1 MDWFNYKDG
10 ELYVEDIQLSELA
23 KQYGTPL
30 FVYSKATLVRHIN
43 VIDGAFAG
51 IDHLTCYSV
60 KANSTSAILTIFA
73 GHGLGADIVSGGE
86 LYRALRAGI
95 PSELIVYS
103 GVGKTEAEIRYALES
118 GILMFNVESESELH
132 TINRIAG
139 KMNKVAPI
147 SFRINPD
154 INPKTHPYIATGIK
168 TSKFGIPQSEALRIY
183 EDASRL
189 SNVKIIGID
198 AHIGSQIID
207 INSFKEAAE
216 RLRDLIGKIRGIGID
231 LHIID
236 IGGGLG
242 IQYHNE
248 IAPDPGDWARMVI
261 PIIKTTGCRLI
272 IEPGRSMVG
281 NAGVLIT
288 KVLYIK
294 KNEYKIFIVVDAG
307 MNDIGR
313 PSLYGSYHGVVPVNE
328 RKTEKRVVDIVGPIC
343 ESGDFIAKEREMLMP
358 EEGDYLAVLTAGA
371 YGMSMS
377 SNYNSRPRAAVI
389 LADKDTVRLVAKRET
404 YEDLVSHDLD

>member
-1 MDWFNYKDG
+1 MNWFNYKDG
-10 ELYVEDIQLSELA
+10 ELYAEDIRLLDLA
-23 KQYGTPL
+23 EQYGTPL
-30 FVYSKATLVRHIN
+30 YVYSKATLVRHIG

-60 KANSTSAILTIFA
+60 KANSTSSILTIIA
-73 GHGLGADIVSGGE
+73 EHGLGADIVSGGE
-86 LYRALRAGI
+86 LYRALRAGM
-95 PSELIVYS
+95 PPGRIVYS
-103 GVGKTEAEIRYALES
+103 GVGKTEAEIKYALES
-118 GILMFNVESESELH
+118 GILMFNLESESELH

-139 KMNKVAPI
+139 EINKVAPI
-147 SFRINPD
+147 AFRINPD
-154 INPKTHPYIATGIK
+154 IDPKTHPYIATGLK
-168 TSKFGIPQSEALRIY
+168 TSKFGIPHSEALRIY
-183 EDASRL
+183 EEASRL
-189 SNVKIIGID
+189 SNVKVIGID
-198 AHIGSQIID
+198 AHIGSQLID
-207 INSFKEAAE
+207 VTPFKEAAE
-216 RLRDLIGKIRGIGID
+216 RLCDLIKEIRGIGID
-231 LHIID
+231 LHIVD

-248 IAPDPGDWARMVI
+248 IPPDPDDWARMVI

-294 KNEYKIFIVVDAG
+294 NNENKTFIVVDAG

-313 PSLYGSYHGVVPVNE
+313 PSLYGSYHGVVPIKE

-343 ESGDFIAKEREMLMP
+343 ESSDFIAKEREMLMP

-389 LADKDTVRLVAKRET
+389 LADKDTVKLVTKRET
-404 YEDLVSHDLD
+404 YEDLVSQELD

>member
-10 ELYVEDIQLSELA
+10 ELYAEDIRLLELA
-23 KQYGTPL
+23 EQYGTPL
-30 FVYSKATLVRHIN
+30 YVYSKATLVRHIGI
-43 VIDGAFAG
+43 IDGAFAG

-60 KANSTSAILTIFA
+60 KANSNSFILTIFA
-73 GHGLGADIVSGGE
+73 EHGLGADIVSGGE
-86 LYRALRAGI
+86 LYCALRAGM
-95 PSELIVYS
+95 PPERIVYS
-103 GVGKTEAEIRYALES
+103 GVGKTESEIRYALES
-118 GILMFNVESESELH
+118 GILMLNVESESELH

-139 KMNKVAPI
+139 EINKVAPI
-147 SFRINPD
+147 AFRINPD
-154 INPKTHPYIATGIK
+154 IDPKTHPYIATGLK
-168 TSKFGIPQSEALRIY
+168 TSKFGIPHSEALRIY
-183 EDASRL
+183 EEASRL
-189 SNVKIIGID
+189 SNVEVIGID
-198 AHIGSQIID
+198 AHIGSQLID
-207 INSFKEAAE
+207 VTPFKESAE
-216 RLRDLIGKIRGIGID
+216 RLRDLVEEIRGIGIN
-231 LHIID
+231 LHIVD

-248 IAPDPGDWARMVI
+248 IPPDPDDWARMVI

-294 KNEYKIFIVVDAG
+294 KNENKTFIVVDAG

-313 PSLYGSYHGVVPVNE
+313 PSLYGSYHGVVPIKE
-328 RKTEKRVVDIVGPIC
+328 RKTEKRLVDIVGPIC
-343 ESGDFIAKEREMLMP
+343 ESSDFIAKEREMLMP
-358 EEGDYLAVLTAGA
+358 EEGDYLAVLTTGA

-389 LADKDTVRLVAKRET
+389 LTDKDTVKLVTNRET
-404 YEDLVSHDLD
+404 YENLVSRELD